1 MKLWKMYAPPASA
14 ASDRPTRLIN
24 PNSPVSRGS
33 VIAAAAY
40 IEPTAVLPESVAEA
54 VFDQRSLF
62 KMWGKTTSCITSD
75 TMLPTAQA
83 PPANVL
89 KGTLVPPG
97 ITKSVEG

>member
-14 ASDRPTRLIN
+14 ASDRPTRLIK

-40 IEPTAVLPESVAEA
+40 MLPTAVDPDNVADA

-75 TMLPTAQA
+75 TMLPAAHAA
-83 PPANVL
+83 PAKVL
-89 KGTLVPPG
+89 KGTR
-97 ITKSVEG
+97 